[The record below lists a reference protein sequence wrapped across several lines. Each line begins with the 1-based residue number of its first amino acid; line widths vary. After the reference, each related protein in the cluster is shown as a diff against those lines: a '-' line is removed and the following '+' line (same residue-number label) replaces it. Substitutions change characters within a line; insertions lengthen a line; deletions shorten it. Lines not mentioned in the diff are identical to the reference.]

1 MVETNQTFSWLG
13 ITESHTIYYL
23 TENVGRLAFSNNRQQ
38 LNFLN
43 LALTDQMYYVC
54 GIMNNSMPV
63 IFKQYYL
70 FVRGKWFIQ
79 KLIDIKNYWI
89 FKWKWK
95 MARGVPKTKLDESF
109 LSFFKDLQMNFN
121 FYQYFYIFEHPPSLR
136 MTSPM
141 TFEYNWKI
149 IFIKFSRLFIIYPKG
164 SKYLTLIGC

>member
-109 LSFFKDLQMNFN
+109 WVFFKIYRWIL
-121 FYQYFYIFEHPPSLR
+121 
-136 MTSPM
+136 
-141 TFEYNWKI
+141 
-149 IFIKFSRLFIIYPKG
+149 IFINTFTYLNIRHLFVWP
-164 SKYLTLIGC
+164 LQWPLNTIGK